1 MADRLCATWW
11 PRAAQQQ
18 HAGHRPEPGRPSLC
32 RVRWQPTPC
41 GRGRQRPAR
50 NDIPPPPLRRLP
62 YVERFEVIN
71 AEPTDLGRMGFINLK
86 ELRMKGQKAVARAS
100 E

>member
-1 MADRLCATWW
+1 
-11 PRAAQQQ
+11 
-18 HAGHRPEPGRPSLC
+18 
-32 RVRWQPTPC
+32 
-41 GRGRQRPAR
+41 
-50 NDIPPPPLRRLP
+50 
-62 YVERFEVIN
+62 VERFEVIN